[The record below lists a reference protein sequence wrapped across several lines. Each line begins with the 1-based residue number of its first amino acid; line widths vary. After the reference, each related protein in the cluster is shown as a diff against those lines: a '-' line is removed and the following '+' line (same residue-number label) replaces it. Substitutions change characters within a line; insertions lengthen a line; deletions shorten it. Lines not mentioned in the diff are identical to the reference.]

1 MRTPD
6 ITPIQKGAGAL
17 YGTVALAC
25 LAAGITGTDLLA
37 YLVSAALV
45 SAGAMW
51 ADRGIRNGR
60 ASIEEAAQYGA
71 TYALD
76 DEA

>member
-1 MRTPD
+1 MSTPD
-6 ITPIQKGAGAL
+6 ITPIQRGAGAL
-17 YGTVALAC
+17 YATVALAC
-25 LAAGITGTDLLA
+25 MAQGITGADLLG
-37 YLVSAALV
+37 YLVSAAIV

-60 ASIEEAAQYGA
+60 ASIEEAAQYA
-71 TYALD
+71 PAS

>member
-1 MRTPD
+1 MSTPD
-6 ITPIQKGAGAL
+6 FTAIQKGAGAL

-25 LAAGITGTDLLA
+25 MAQGIVGADLVA
-37 YLVSAALV
+37 YLVSAAIV

-60 ASIEEAAQYGA
+60 ASIEEAAQYA
-71 TYALD
+71 PSSAD
-76 DEA
+76 DESA